1 MRPFG
6 LLFVSI
12 LVFASSS
19 ARASEHDAPARE
31 PAKDPP
37 ARALQNDLQTQ
48 SGSEL
53 SLSASHYAYVE
64 PNVNRVGGNVRFE
77 GPKIGVDYSR
87 TFKFDE
93 RRHLFFIANLRGLVG
108 DVIYTSPTQTA
119 LVMSDP
125 ADPSRSVVTRSVG
138 PDVQQFGVSDWYVEG
153 RALIGKD
160 FVKRGWVLSPYVGVG
175 FRHLSNLKGQRQQD
189 YLYLPFGISVQTSA
203 LLKRKI
209 EFKLEADVLLQ
220 GWQQTRFSQLPP
232 SGTFL
237 SATDVKF
244 NQRLGGALRT
254 SAKVHLDRRWSL
266 EPYFIHWVIDRS
278 SVDTSIIQFTNT
290 AGQPAQ
296 LSAVLVEPFNFT
308 NEFGVKLGLR
318 F

>member
-1 MRPFG
+1 
-6 LLFVSI
+6 
-12 LVFASSS
+12 
-19 ARASEHDAPARE
+19 
-31 PAKDPP
+31 
-37 ARALQNDLQTQ
+37 
-48 SGSEL
+48 
-53 SLSASHYAYVE
+53 
-64 PNVNRVGGNVRFE
+64 
-77 GPKIGVDYSR
+77 
-87 TFKFDE
+87 
-93 RRHLFFIANLRGLVG
+93 
-108 DVIYTSPTQTA
+108 
-119 LVMSDP
+119 MSDP
-125 ADPSRSVVTRSVG
+125 ADPSRSVVTRSPG
-138 PDVQQFGVSDWYVEG
+138 PGVQQSGVSDWYVEG

-160 FVKRGWVLSPYVGVG
+160 LVKHGWVLSPYVGVG

-209 EFKLEADVLLQ
+209 EFKLEADILLQ

-232 SGTFL
+232 SGTLL

-296 LSAVLVEPFNFT
+296 LSAALVEPFNFT